1 MNSRYSEDTL
11 VEQPAIEL
19 FKELGWQVAN
29 CYQET
34 FGPNGS
40 LGRETAAEVVL
51 VSRLRPAL
59 ERLNPDL
66 PAEAITIAIEALTR
80 DRSAMSSTE
89 ANRQIYKLL
98 KDGVRADLTGMQA
111 SSAPSHQPSPKGRAG
126 NEESVV
132 RVKVIDWDNPKNND
146 FFLASQ
152 FWITGDMYKRR
163 ADLIGFVNGL
173 PLVFIELKKLR
184 TEDAFHHNLRDYKN
198 TVPKLFWYNAF
209 IILSHG
215 SRSLIG
221 SLTADLDH
229 FVEWK
234 KINDEG
240 DEGIVSLETMIRGT
254 CEPARLLDLV
264 ENFTL
269 FIESEGGL
277 LKLLAKNHQ
286 YLGVSRAIKAVEE
299 IRKNQGK
306 LGVFWHTQGS
316 GKSYSMVFFSQRILR
331 KLPGNWTFLV
341 VTDREDLDDQIYK
354 NFAGAGAVAEP
365 ENQVRANSG
374 EHLKQLL
381 REDHRHV
388 FTLVQKFRT
397 DKGKT
402 YPKLSD
408 RSDIIVITDEAHRSQ
423 YDQLALNM
431 RNALP
436 NAAFIAFTGTPL
448 MAGEERTKEVFGDY
462 ISVYNFRQSVD
473 DHATVPLFYENR
485 IPELQLV
492 NEELN
497 EDMAQVIEEA
507 ELTEEQ
513 EEKLEREF
521 AREYQLI
528 TRDDRLEKVAE
539 DIVRH
544 FAGRGF
550 QGKAM
555 VISLDKATAVRMFD
569 KVHKYWHKHL
579 RELESKLSACA
590 EDEHAELADKIA
602 LMRKTDMAVVVSQ
615 SQNEVEDLAAKG
627 ANIVPHRK
635 RMLKEDLDTKFKDAS
650 DPLRLVFVCAM
661 WITGFDVPS
670 CSTIYLD
677 KPMRNHT
684 LMQTIARANRVFRN
698 KVNGLIVDYVGVFRN
713 LQKALAIYGAGGGI
727 NPGETPVKDKQ
738 ELVELLRGA
747 INSAEEFC
755 ADRWVDLPAIRDA
768 GGFTR
773 VKLLDDAVEPI
784 VESDE
789 SKEQYRSLTNNVTRL
804 YKAIL
809 PDPFANEFGQ
819 INLLLSAIQD
829 KIQALAPIPDISDV
843 LSRVETL
850 LDTSIASEGYVIHET
865 DRIVDLSKID
875 FDALQKQFAR
885 GRKHTEVE
893 RLRNVL
899 AAKLAEMVILNRTR
913 MDYLE
918 HFQEMIDEYN
928 SGAVNVE
935 VTFERLVEFT
945 KGLNAE
951 DQRHIAEQL
960 NVEELAVF
968 DLLTKPEISLTEK
981 ERNEVK
987 KVARELLQVLKREK
1001 LVLDWRARQ
1010 QARAGVR
1017 LTIEE
1022 SLDHL
1027 PRVYSKQVYGQKCD
1041 LIYQHVFDS
1050 YFGSGNSIYP
1060 RAA

>member
-1 MNSRYSEDTL
+1 
-11 VEQPAIEL
+11 
-19 FKELGWQVAN
+19 
-29 CYQET
+29 
-34 FGPNGS
+34 
-40 LGRETAAEVVL
+40 
-51 VSRLRPAL
+51 
-59 ERLNPDL
+59 
-66 PAEAITIAIEALTR
+66 
-80 DRSAMSSTE
+80 
-89 ANRQIYKLL
+89 
-98 KDGVRADLTGMQA
+98 
-111 SSAPSHQPSPKGRAG
+111 
-126 NEESVV
+126 
-132 RVKVIDWDNPKNND
+132 
-146 FFLASQ
+146 
-152 FWITGDMYKRR
+152 
-163 ADLIGFVNGL
+163 
-173 PLVFIELKKLR
+173 
-184 TEDAFHHNLRDYKN
+184 
-198 TVPKLFWYNAF
+198 
-209 IILSHG
+209 
-215 SRSLIG
+215 
-221 SLTADLDH
+221 
-229 FVEWK
+229 
-234 KINDEG
+234 
-240 DEGIVSLETMIRGT
+240 
-254 CEPARLLDLV
+254 
-264 ENFTL
+264 
-269 FIESEGGL
+269 
-277 LKLLAKNHQ
+277 
-286 YLGVSRAIKAVEE
+286 
-299 IRKNQGK
+299 
-306 LGVFWHTQGS
+306 
-316 GKSYSMVFFSQRILR
+316 
-331 KLPGNWTFLV
+331 
-341 VTDREDLDDQIYK
+341 
-354 NFAGAGAVAEP
+354 
-365 ENQVRANSG
+365 
-374 EHLKQLL
+374 
-381 REDHRHV
+381 
-388 FTLVQKFRT
+388 
-397 DKGKT
+397 
-402 YPKLSD
+402 
-408 RSDIIVITDEAHRSQ
+408 
-423 YDQLALNM
+423 

-436 NAAFIAFTGTPL
+436 KAAFIAFTGTPL

-497 EDMAQVIEEA
+497 EDMARVIEEA

-579 RELESKLSACA
+579 RELELKLPACT
-590 EDEHAELADKIA
+590 EVERAELEDKIA
-602 LMRKTDMAVVVSQ
+602 VMRKTDMAVVVSQ

-635 RMLKEDLDTKFKDAS
+635 RMLKEDLDTRFKDPN

-661 WITGFDVPS
+661 WITGFDVPC

-747 INSAEEFC
+747 IQTAEHFC
-755 ADRWVDLPAIRDA
+755 AERWVDLPSVRDA
-768 GGFTR
+768 AGFTR
-773 VKLLDDAVEPI
+773 VKLLDDAVEAI
-784 VESDE
+784 VENDE

-804 YKAIL
+804 YQAIL
-809 PDPFANEFGQ
+809 PDPLANEFGQ
-819 INLLLSAIQD
+819 INLLLSTIQD
-829 KIQALAPIPDISDV
+829 KIQALAPVPDISDV

-850 LDTSIASEGYVIHET
+850 LDASIASEGYVIPET

-875 FDALQKQFAR
+875 FEALQKQFAS

-893 RLRNVL
+893 RLRNAL
-899 AAKLAEMVILNRTR
+899 AAKLAEMVSLNRTR

-935 VTFERLVEFT
+935 VTFERLVKFT
-945 KGLNAE
+945 KELNAE
-951 DQRHIAEQL
+951 DQRHIAQQL
-960 NVEELAVF
+960 TIEELAVF
-968 DLLTKPEISLTEK
+968 DLLTKPEITLTEK

-987 KVARELLQVLKREK
+987 KVARELLQTLKQEK
-1001 LVLDWRARQ
+1001 LVIDWRARQ

-1022 SLDHL
+1022 NLDHL
-1027 PRVYSKQVYGQKCD
+1027 PRAYSKDVYNKKCD

-1050 YFGSGNSIYP
+1050 YFGSGRSIYP
-1060 RAA
+1060 TAA

>member
-1 MNSRYSEDTL
+1 RQYRGGYQFAGLVDRARELRKKETTAEALLWELLRNRQLLGFKFRRQHQYGDYIADFFCHLAQLVIECDGLAHEANEAWHHDQTRDAYLIAHGLRVLRFTNDRIVNDTENVL
-11 VEQPAIEL
+11 VEISSYLPMLHTLSPTSLPEG
-19 FKELGWQVAN
+19 E
-29 CYQET
+29 
-34 FGPNGS
+34 GPTS
-40 LGRETAAEVVL
+40 DTI
-51 VSRLRPAL
+51 
-59 ERLNPDL
+59 DL
-66 PAEAITIAIEALTR
+66 PSPSGRGVGGEGLKPDTG
-80 DRSAMSSTE
+80 SV
-89 ANRQIYKLL
+89 NLL
-98 KDGVRADLTGMQA
+98 
-111 SSAPSHQPSPKGRAG
+111 PSPSGRGVGGEGAKLEG
-126 NEESVV
+126 AEHGAERHGGAESS
-132 RVKVIDWDNPKNND
+132 K
-146 FFLASQ
+146 
-152 FWITGDMYKRR
+152 
-163 ADLIGFVNGL
+163 
-173 PLVFIELKKLR
+173 
-184 TEDAFHHNLRDYKN
+184 
-198 TVPKLFWYNAF
+198 
-209 IILSHG
+209 HG
-215 SRSLIG
+215 GAQHGR
-221 SLTADLDH
+221 
-229 FVEWK
+229 
-234 KINDEG
+234 
-240 DEGIVSLETMIRGT
+240 
-254 CEPARLLDLV
+254 
-264 ENFTL
+264 
-269 FIESEGGL
+269 
-277 LKLLAKNHQ
+277 
-286 YLGVSRAIKAVEE
+286 
-299 IRKNQGK
+299 

-316 GKSYSMVFFSQRILR
+316 GKSYSMVFFSQKILR
-331 KLPGNWTFLV
+331 KLPGNWTFLI
-341 VTDREDLDDQIYK
+341 VTDREDLNDQIYK
-354 NFAGAGAVAEP
+354 NFAGTGAVTEP

-381 REDHRHV
+381 QEDHRHV

-397 DKGKT
+397 PQASPSPQPSPSGRGSQGV

-408 RSDIIVITDEAHRSQ
+408 RSNIIVITDEAHRSQ

-485 IPELQLV
+485 IPALQLV
-492 NEELN
+492 NEALN
-497 EDMAQVIEEA
+497 EDMARVIEEA

-579 RELESKLSACA
+579 RELESKLSTFT
-590 EDEHAELADKIA
+590 EDERVELEDKIA
-602 LMRKTDMAVVVSQ
+602 FMRKTDMAVVVSQ

-627 ANIVPHRK
+627 ANIVPHRR
-635 RMLKEDLDTKFKDAS
+635 RMLKEDLDTKFKDPS

-713 LQKALAIYGAGGGI
+713 LQRALAIYGAGGGI
-727 NPGETPVKDKQ
+727 RPGETPVKDKQ
-738 ELVELLRGA
+738 DLVELLRGA
-747 INSAEEFC
+747 IQTAEDFC
-755 ADRWVDLPAIRDA
+755 AERWVDLPSIRDA
-768 GGFTR
+768 AGFTR
-773 VKLLDDAVEPI
+773 VKLLDDAVEAI
-784 VESDE
+784 VENDE

-809 PDPFANEFGQ
+809 PDPLANEFGQ
-819 INLLLSAIQD
+819 INLLLSTIQD
-829 KIQALAPIPDISDV
+829 KIQALAPVPDISDV

-850 LDTSIASEGYVIHET
+850 LDASIASEGYVIHET

-875 FDALQKQFAR
+875 FDALQKQFAS

-893 RLRNVL
+893 RLRNL
-899 AAKLAEMVILNRTR
+899 LSAKLAEMVSLNRTR

-918 HFQEMIDEYN
+918 HFQEMINEYN

-935 VTFERLVEFT
+935 IMFERLVKFT
-945 KGLNAE
+945 KELNAE
-951 DQRHIAEQL
+951 EQRHIAEQ
-960 NVEELAVF
+960 
-968 DLLTKPEISLTEK
+968 
-981 ERNEVK
+981 
-987 KVARELLQVLKREK
+987 
-1001 LVLDWRARQ
+1001 
-1010 QARAGVR
+1010 
-1017 LTIEE
+1017 
-1022 SLDHL
+1022 
-1027 PRVYSKQVYGQKCD
+1027 
-1041 LIYQHVFDS
+1041 
-1050 YFGSGNSIYP
+1050 
-1060 RAA
+1060 

>member
-1 MNSRYSEDTL
+1 MSLRYSEDTL
-11 VEQPAIEL
+11 VEQPATEL
-19 FKELGWQVAN
+19 FHSLGWKIEN
-29 CYQET
+29 CYRET
-34 FGPNGS
+34 FGPNSS
-40 LGRETAAEVVL
+40 LGRETAAEVIL

-59 ERLNPDL
+59 EKLNPNL
-66 PAEAITIAIEALTR
+66 PPEAIDAAIEALR
-80 DRSAMSSTE
+80 LDRSAMSLVE

-98 KDGVRADLTGMQA
+98 KNGVKVDITDVARRTTPGDLSET
-111 SSAPSHQPSPKGRAG
+111 AG
-126 NEESVV
+126 QHFSITEMVV
-132 RVKVIDWDNPKNND
+132 RVKVIDWEHPENND

-152 FWITGDMYKRR
+152 FWITGDVYRRR
-163 ADLIGFVNGL
+163 ADLVGFVNGL

-215 SRSLIG
+215 TKSLVG
-221 SLTADLDH
+221 SLTASLDH

-234 KINDEG
+234 RINDEG
-240 DEGIVSLETMIRGT
+240 EEGIVSLETMIRGT
-254 CEPARLLDLV
+254 CEPAKLLDLI
-264 ENFTL
+264 ENFIL
-269 FIESEGGL
+269 FSESEGGL
-277 LKLLAKNHQ
+277 VKLFAKNHQ
-286 YLGVSRAIKAVEE
+286 YLGVNRAITAVEK
-299 IRKNQGK
+299 IRTNQGK

-316 GKSYSMVFFSQRILR
+316 GKSYSMVFFSQKILR

-354 NFAGAGAVAEP
+354 NFAGAGAVTEP
-365 ENQVRANSG
+365 ENQVRAESG
-374 EHLKQLL
+374 KHLKQLL
-381 REDHRHV
+381 RDDHRFV
-388 FTLVQKFRT
+388 FTLIQKFHNE
-397 DKGKT
+397 KGKP

-462 ISVYNFRQSVD
+462 ISVYNFKQSVD

-497 EDMAQVIEEA
+497 EDMARVIEEA
-507 ELTEEQ
+507 DLTEEQ

-539 DIVRH
+539 DLVRH

-555 VISLDKATAVRMFD
+555 VISIDKATAVRMFD

-579 RELESKLSACA
+579 GELESKLASCA
-590 EDEHAELADKIA
+590 ADERADLEGRISS
-602 LMRKTDMAVVVSQ
+602 MRGTDMAVVVSQ

-627 ANIVPHRK
+627 ANIIPHRK

-684 LMQTIARANRVFRN
+684 LMQTIARANRVFQD

-713 LQKALAIYGAGGGI
+713 LQKALAIYGTGSGGGLK
-727 NPGETPVKDKQ
+727 PGESPVKDKQ
-738 ELVELLRGA
+738 ELVELLRSA
-747 INSAEEFC
+747 IAASEEFC
-755 ADRWVDLPAIRDA
+755 AERWVDLPAIRDA
-768 GGFTR
+768 AGFSR
-773 VKLLDDAVEPI
+773 VKLLDDAVEAI
-784 VESDE
+784 VESDD
-789 SKEQYRSLTNNVTRL
+789 SKEQYRSLANNVNRL

-809 PDPFANEFGQ
+809 PDPLANEFGQ

-829 KIQALAPIPDISDV
+829 KIQALVPVPDISGV
-843 LSRVETL
+843 LAKVESL
-850 LDTSIASEGYVIHET
+850 LDESIASEGYVIHET
-865 DRIVDLSKID
+865 DRLVDLSKID

-893 RLRNVL
+893 RLRNAL
-899 AAKLAEMVILNRTR
+899 AAKLAEMVMLNRTR

-918 HFQEMIDEYN
+918 HFQQMIDEYN
-928 SGAVNVE
+928 SGAANVE
-935 VTFERLVEFT
+935 ETFQRLVQFT
-945 KGLNAE
+945 KELNAE
-951 DQRHIAEQL
+951 EQRHIAENL
-960 NVEELAVF
+960 SVEEQAVF
-968 DLLTKPEISLTEK
+968 DLLTKPEISLTKK
-981 ERNEVK
+981 EREQVK
-987 KVARELLQVLKREK
+987 KVARELLQTLKSEK
-1001 LVLDWRARQ
+1001 LVLDWRAKQ
-1010 QARAGVR
+1010 QSRAAVR
-1017 LTIEE
+1017 LAIEE
-1022 SLDHL
+1022 TLDLL
-1027 PRVYSKQVYGQKCD
+1027 PRAFTKDVYVGKCD
-1041 LIYQHVFDS
+1041 VVYQHVFDS
-1050 YFGSGNSIYP
+1050 YSGYGRSVYT
-1060 RAA
+1060 